1 MISEMYVPLLL
12 LSSALFIPS
21 HGSLTREMSI
31 ATNNFAVEL
40 LKTSFN
46 SGNRASNTIISPLSL
61 YTVLAITQQGAG
73 GNTENEVT
81 QVLHAQPAET
91 RVGFRDLINNIKD
104 THNDIQIEFSNKL
117 FIATGFNILPEFK
130 NMTVEDFKSDIESV
144 DFTQPEAAAR
154 TINDWVSQSTHQRI
168 QQLVSQES
176 LTPDTAL
183 MLLNAVFFS
192 GEWDKIFH
200 TGSTSLKEF
209 HTLSGS
215 SKNVSTMHLYRE
227 ILHAGHCSHI
237 GAKFV
242 HLLFRDEQYS
252 MLVVV
257 PDERE
262 GLVNVTNNLQGERL
276 YNLTRHQELRYV
288 NLALPKFKFETTSSL
303 NDVLRTMGLS
313 DMFGHSANFSGIAE
327 EALAVSD
334 VRQKAEIEVDEK
346 GAKASA
352 ATSVRFYPM
361 SAMYIENTEDLEVKA
376 DHPFLFFI
384 VDKANSVPLFS
395 GWSGDP

>member
-1 MISEMYVPLLL
+1 MISEMYLPLLL

-21 HGSLTREMSI
+21 LGSLTREMSI
-31 ATNNFAVEL
+31 ATNDFAVEL

-91 RVGFRDLINNIKD
+91 RVGFRDLINNIKG
-104 THNDIQIEFSNKL
+104 THNDTEIEFSNKL
-117 FIATGFNILPEFK
+117 FIANGFNILPEFK
-130 NMTVEDFKSDIESV
+130 NMTVEVFKSDIESV

-154 TINDWVSQSTHQRI
+154 SINNWVSQSTHQRI
-168 QQLVSQES
+168 QQLVQKGS
-176 LTPDTAL
+176 LTPGTVL

-192 GEWDKIFH
+192 GKWDKIFD
-200 TGSTSLKEF
+200 TTSTRLELF
-209 HTLSGS
+209 HKLSGS
-215 SKNVSTMHLYRE
+215 SKLVHTMHQYRKKLY
-227 ILHAGHCSHI
+227 AGHCSHL

-242 HLLFRDEQYS
+242 HLLFKDEQYS

-262 GLVNVTNNLQGERL
+262 GLTNVTNNLQGERL
-276 YNLTRHQELRYV
+276 YNLTRHQELIHV
-288 NLALPKFKFETTSSL
+288 NLAFPKFKFETTSSL

-313 DMFGHSANFSGIAE
+313 DMFEHSANFSGIAE

-334 VRQKAEIEVDEK
+334 VRQKAEIEVDEN

-352 ATSVRFYPM
+352 VTSVRLALF
-361 SAMYIENTEDLEVKA
+361 AAIRINEVLEIVA
-376 DHPFLFFI
+376 DHPFLAFI
-384 VDKANSVPLFS
+384 VDRTLSVPIFS
-395 GWSGDP
+395 AWIGDP